1 MIDNNIVSME
11 VLFMIFN
18 LKDIDMNNYISWVY
32 SELLGRI
39 QTAENNIS
47 DNSDDIYRINGF
59 VGFDGQLVYSVG
71 LPNEQIPEN
80 SDLNDYTMTGTYY
93 CSGTSVAT
101 TIAHSPTTYN
111 YKVVVENITA
121 SYVLQTVID
130 RLGGRW
136 SRSYAINSDTWT
148 DWVCSSLNNI
158 SKVTMNNNGELL
170 VTRADGVTATF
181 KPETIA

>member
-1 MIDNNIVSME
+1 MCIRDS
-11 VLFMIFN
+11 
-18 LKDIDMNNYISWVY
+18 
-32 SELLGRI
+32 
-39 QTAENNIS
+39 
-47 DNSDDIYRINGF
+47 
-59 VGFDGQLVYSVG
+59 
-71 LPNEQIPEN
+71 
-80 SDLNDYTMTGTYY
+80 
-93 CSGTSVAT
+93 TSVAT

-148 DWVCSSLNNI
+148 EWVYSSLNNI